1 MQPSLLD
8 SYIKAIHKVVN
19 EQLPD
24 SSVLHAKRCL
34 IDYLGATLAGAKMAA
49 QKHKSLLRFLGDG
62 GSSASLIGLNR
73 KSSLSGAALIN
84 GISSHTAE
92 LDDGVISGIIH
103 PGAPLFSALLPMAQS
118 SAKVDGQDLIK
129 AIIAGYEAS
138 VRLANCI
145 QPSHK
150 IRGWHATATCGSIG
164 AVFGIM
170 TMRRAPEDAI
180 KHALSAALV
189 SASGSL
195 KVLEDNSDLKPFNA
209 GHAAQSAI
217 IAVALAEAGF
227 IGPLDAFSGK
237 AGFLAMM
244 ADSISLDKLLVK
256 DFGSFAIESVYLK
269 PYAACRY
276 CHPAIEAAIRI
287 RREERPNLDAIDRIH
302 VETYQL
308 AVIHHDH
315 TTVDGVSSA
324 KMSIP
329 FSTALALV
337 RGQAGVDQYHDDT
350 ICCPTI
356 DRVMKMVTVEGNPE
370 YTEAFPHKTC
380 ARVTVTLNDKSKLV
394 REVEEPLGDPGNPLT
409 NEAVSE
415 KFLNLADYAGMP
427 EKLAQDLLQSV
438 WNLPNNPDNLL
449 SRI

>member
-1 MQPSLLD
+1 MQSSLID
-8 SYIKAIHKVVN
+8 SYITAIQN
-19 EQLPD
+19 AINQPLPE
-24 SSVLHAKRCL
+24 SAVLHAKRCL
-34 IDYLGATLAGAKMAA
+34 IDYLGATLAGAKMATK
-49 QKHKSLLRFLGDG
+49 KHDSILRLLGDS

-73 KSSLSGAALIN
+73 KSSISSAALIN

-103 PGAPLFSALLPMAQS
+103 PGAPLFSALIPMAQA

-170 TMRRAPEDAI
+170 TMRKTSEDAL
-180 KHALSAALV
+180 KHALSAILI

-195 KVLEDNSDLKPFNA
+195 KVLEDSSELKPFNA

-217 IAVALAEAGF
+217 TAVAIAESGF
-227 IGPLDAFSGK
+227 IGPIDAFSGK

-244 ADSISLDKLLVK
+244 SDSIDTDKLLGK
-256 DFGSFAIESVYLK
+256 DFESFAIEKVYLK

-276 CHPAIEAAIRI
+276 CHPAIESAIRI
-287 RREERPNLDAIDRIH
+287 RNEEKPNLDAIDHIH

-308 AVIHHDH
+308 AVTHHDH
-315 TTVDGVSSA
+315 TTVDGVASA

-329 FSTALALV
+329 FSTAVAMVHGL
-337 RGQAGVDQYHDDT
+337 AGVDQYSEET
-350 ICCPTI
+350 IRCATVDHI
-356 DRVMKMVTVEGNPE
+356 MKKITVVSNPE
-370 YTEAFPHKTC
+370 FTKAFPLKTC
-380 ARVTVTLNDKSKLV
+380 AKVTVTLKDGSQRV
-394 REVEEPLGDPGNPLT
+394 SQVDEPLGDPGNPLS

-415 KFLNLADYAGMP
+415 KFLNLADYSGMP
-427 EKLAQDLLQSV
+427 KQWAQNILQSV
-438 WNLPNNPDNLL
+438 WKLPEHPENLL
-449 SRI
+449 NHI